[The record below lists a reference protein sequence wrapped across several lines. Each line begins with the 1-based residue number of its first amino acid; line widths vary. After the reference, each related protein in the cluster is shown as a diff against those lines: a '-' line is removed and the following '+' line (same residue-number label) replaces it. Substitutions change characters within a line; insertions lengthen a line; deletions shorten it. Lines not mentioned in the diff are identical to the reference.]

1 MRGKTCLVTGGTSGI
16 GLETARALAN
26 LGAEVVIVGR
36 DRVKTEGIV
45 VQLRSESGNPQVD
58 FLIADLSSQ
67 AGVRKL
73 AQEFLDR
80 YPRLDVLINNAGAMF
95 DQRIESLDGIEM
107 TWALNHLAYFQL
119 TNLLL
124 DRLKASAPARV
135 VSVASDAHRIATGI
149 RFDDP
154 EFKQGYRTFR
164 AYAQSKLANILFTRE
179 LAKKLE
185 GTGVTANSLHPGFV
199 NTAFFL
205 NKGRIGKLFEW
216 LAKVFSIQPQD
227 GAKTSVHLATAPEL
241 EKVSGLYFE
250 KCKVR
255 EPRKPAVDDEAASK
269 LWSLSEA
276 QIR

>member
-1 MRGKTCLVTGGTSGI
+1 M
-16 GLETARALAN
+16 
-26 LGAEVVIVGR
+26 
-36 DRVKTEGIV
+36 
-45 VQLRSESGNPQVD
+45 
-58 FLIADLSSQ
+58 
-67 AGVRKL
+67 
-73 AQEFLDR
+73 
-80 YPRLDVLINNAGAMF
+80 
-95 DQRIESLDGIEM
+95 
-107 TWALNHLAYFQL
+107 
-119 TNLLL
+119 
-124 DRLKASAPARV
+124 
-135 VSVASDAHRIATGI
+135 
-149 RFDDP
+149 
-154 EFKQGYRTFR
+154 
-164 AYAQSKLANILFTRE
+164 
-179 LAKKLE
+179 
-185 GTGVTANSLHPGFV
+185 